1 MAEIGRS
8 AEEKC
13 EAWHAPSERGG
24 RVLGARQSD
33 RVIDSDLTSDAKITN
48 IRCMRTTVDIE
59 DPILDEV
66 KRNAAAEGLS
76 LGKAVS
82 RLLAEALSSH
92 RGTDTRTSPFKWHTA
107 AMGARVDLADK
118 EALYSA
124 LDEGRQP

>member
-1 MAEIGRS
+1 MS
-8 AEEKC
+8 
-13 EAWHAPSERGG
+13 
-24 RVLGARQSD
+24 
-33 RVIDSDLTSDAKITN
+33 
-48 IRCMRTTVDIE
+48 RTTVDIE

-82 RLLAEALSSH
+82 RLLAEALASH
-92 RGTDTRTSPFKWHTA
+92 RVTTNGAPSFRWHTA

-124 LDEGRQP
+124 LDEGDMP